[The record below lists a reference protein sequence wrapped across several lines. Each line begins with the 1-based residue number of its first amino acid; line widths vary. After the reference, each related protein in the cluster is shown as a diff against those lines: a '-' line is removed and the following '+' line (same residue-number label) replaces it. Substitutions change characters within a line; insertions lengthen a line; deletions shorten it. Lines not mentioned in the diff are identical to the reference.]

1 MELCVALDLPT
12 KEENLVLVQKIKEY
26 DVWLKVGLR
35 TYIRDGENF
44 LKAIK
49 AINPEFK
56 IFLDLKLYDIPN
68 TMADAAESIM
78 GLGVDMFNVH
88 ASAGKRAMSEIM
100 NRLKKYDNRPIVL
113 AVTALTSFSEDEFK
127 DVYEKDIAMK
137 ADQFAKDAMDSG
149 LDGVVCSAYES
160 KSIKDITNNSFMTL
174 TPGIRPFGEDA
185 GDQKRVAD
193 ITFAKEQMVD
203 FIVVGRPIYQAK
215 NPNKILEKIL
225 RKIFYI
231 YIINTTIQ
239 YRHIDTLGME
249 VRYD

>member
-12 KEENLVLVQKIKEY
+12 KEENLALIEKIKEY

-35 TYIRDGENF
+35 TYIRDGEEF

-49 AINPEFK
+49 KINPDFK

-88 ASAGKRAMSEIM
+88 ASAGRRAMSTVM
-100 NRLKKYDNRPIVL
+100 QRLEKYENRPIVL
-113 AVTALTSFSEDEFK
+113 AVTALTSFAEDEFEA
-127 DVYEKDIAMK
+127 VYGSGIADK
-137 ADQFAKDAMDSG
+137 ADQFAKDAQESG

-160 KSIKDITNNSFMTL
+160 ASIKNITDKKFMTL
-174 TPGIRPFGEDA
+174 TPGIRPFGEDS

-193 ITFAKEQMVD
+193 VAFAKEQFVD
-203 FIVVGRPIYQAK
+203 FIVVGRPIYNAQ
-215 NPNKILEKIL
+215 NPAEVVAKILAQI
-225 RKIFYI
+225 
-231 YIINTTIQ
+231 
-239 YRHIDTLGME
+239 
-249 VRYD
+249 

>member
-12 KEENLVLVQKIKEY
+12 AEENLALINKIKEH

-35 TYIRDGENF
+35 TYIRDGEKF

-49 AINPEFK
+49 CINPNFK

-88 ASAGKRAMSEIM
+88 ASAGKRAMETVM
-100 NRLKKYDNRPIVL
+100 QRLEKYESRPIVL
-113 AVTALTSFSEDEFK
+113 AVTALTSFNEDEFSA
-127 DVYEKDIAMK
+127 VYENNIAAK
-137 ADQFAKDAMDSG
+137 ADQFAKDAMESG
-149 LDGVVCSAYES
+149 LDGVVCSAFES
-160 KSIKDITNNSFMTL
+160 ESIKNITSKEFMTL

-193 ITFAKEQMVD
+193 VAFAKSALVD
-203 FIVVGRPIYQAK
+203 FIVVGRPIYQAE
-215 NPNKILEKIL
+215 NPSEVVAKILGQL
-225 RKIFYI
+225 
-231 YIINTTIQ
+231 
-239 YRHIDTLGME
+239 
-249 VRYD
+249 

>member
-12 KEENLVLVQKIKEY
+12 QEENLALIEKIKAH

-35 TYIRDGENF
+35 TYIRDGEDF

-49 AINPEFK
+49 QINPDFK

-68 TMADAAESIM
+68 TMADSAESIM

-88 ASAGKRAMSEIM
+88 ASAGKRAMQTVM
-100 NRLKKYDNRPIVL
+100 QRLEKYESRPIVL
-113 AVTALTSFSEDEFK
+113 AVTALTSFSEEEFLS
-127 DVYEKDIAMK
+127 VYEKTIASK

-160 KSIKDITNNSFMTL
+160 ASIKNITSKEFMTL
-174 TPGIRPFGEDA
+174 TPGIRPFGEDS

-193 ITFAKEQMVD
+193 VVFAKKSLVD
-203 FIVVGRPIYQAK
+203 FIVVGRPIYQSEDPSDVVK
-215 NPNKILEKIL
+215 RILEL
-225 RKIFYI
+225 
-231 YIINTTIQ
+231 
-239 YRHIDTLGME
+239 L
-249 VRYD
+249 